1 MNTLKSIVCLVII
14 TLSSMSSSQTLPSY
28 AELQGLKAEVEST
41 KLKLE
46 ICAIEVWSKDGLKQI
61 ESEIKYL
68 NERGRGLPKDIVEHS
83 AWIVVGRLDSCSN
96 EKDQAAYALYRYMAS
111 NGNRGRGFLEEK
123 YGLYGALNNN
133 LSKTIA
139 KIKELRFGY

>member
-1 MNTLKSIVCLVII
+1 MNTLKSTLCLVLF
-14 TLSSMSSSQTLPSY
+14 TLSSFSNSQTLPSY
-28 AELQGLKAEVEST
+28 AELQSLKAEVEST

-61 ESEIKYL
+61 ESLIKYVD
-68 NERGRGLPKDIVEHS
+68 ERGRPRPKDIVESS
-83 AWIVVGRLDSCSN
+83 AWIVVSRLDSCSN

-123 YGLYGALNNN
+123 HGYMGYLI
-133 LSKTIA
+133 TIYPRLLQQQ
-139 KIKELRFGY
+139 KS

>member
-1 MNTLKSIVCLVII
+1 MNTLKLIVCLII
-14 TLSSMSSSQTLPSY
+14 FVLSSQSNSQTPPSY
-28 AELQGLKAEVEST
+28 TELQGLKAELEST

-61 ESEIKYL
+61 ESLIKYFD
-68 NERGRGLPKDIVEHS
+68 ERGRDRPNDIVES
-83 AWIVVGRLDSCSN
+83 AAWIFVGRLDSCSN

-111 NGNRGRGFLEEK
+111 TGNRGRGFQEEK
-123 YGLYGALNNN
+123 YALRGALNND